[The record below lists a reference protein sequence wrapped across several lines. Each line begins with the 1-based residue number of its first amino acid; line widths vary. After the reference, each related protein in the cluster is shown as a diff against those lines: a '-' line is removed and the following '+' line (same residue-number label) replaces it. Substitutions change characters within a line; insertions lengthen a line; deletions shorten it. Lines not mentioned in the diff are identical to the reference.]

1 MVQAGDKGDP
11 VSMFGQLLQPLRHRL
26 ILLFAIVL
34 VVPSA
39 FGIMAA
45 IERYRDQVRDAH
57 ESTVRFAT
65 LASNYE
71 TNLLWQSSRIIQNL
85 ALEPTIAATLSG
97 EPAGGPECT
106 HALETAIR
114 PYPAY
119 AIAILRDTKG
129 DLACQSDPAA
139 YSPNVAT
146 ADWFKAVLE
155 SGREAVSGYFYA
167 ARLQEGVIVYAAP
180 VVHERNE
187 VIGVLSLAIRL
198 EWLSAI
204 GQEPGLPPDAMV
216 YLLDRGGHVLVGP
229 KAQGVD
235 TQAGLPSFETIQEVV
250 GGHVRT
256 FDSVG
261 QDGVRRNY
269 AVNVIGDRE
278 LFVLLGQPTARLIE
292 PLRTTL
298 FIQIGVL
305 VFVSVAAMAAAL
317 IGTRVLVTKWIG
329 RLTKAASSMSVG
341 DLSVKREFEGAPTEF
356 RDLAETLREMAIR
369 LDQREADLR
378 QSLAQKQM
386 MLREIHHR
394 VKNNLQTVTS
404 LLNLYA
410 RIPRGEAVKQ
420 AFADVQMRINA
431 LALVHRHLYESQ
443 DLQEVDL
450 HPFMTN
456 LCSLLQDGSGVPPR
470 RVRLSV
476 DIPHVMVTGDR
487 AVPLALLTTELLT
500 NSFKHAFPDQR
511 SGIIS
516 VRITCEEDGMAKL
529 VIADDGIGQEERK
542 VESDVPGSMGR
553 SLIEAFT
560 RQLGGEITTSGPPGT
575 TSTLVFR
582 LESSRARSPADR
594 RPPAAPD
601 TAAHSTEPA

>member
-1 MVQAGDKGDP
+1 
-11 VSMFGQLLQPLRHRL
+11 MFGQLLQPLRHRL

-34 VVPSA
+34 TVPSV

-45 IERYRDQVRDAH
+45 IDRYRDQVRQAN

-71 TNLLWQSSRIIQNL
+71 TNLLWQSNRIIQNL
-85 ALEPTIAATLSG
+85 AHQPPVVASVMASPARGSECAAL
-97 EPAGGPECT
+97 
-106 HALETAIR
+106 LETAIR

-119 AIAILRDTKG
+119 AIAVLRNAKG
-129 DLACQSDPAA
+129 DAVCQSDQAVQPPNAA
-139 YSPNVAT
+139 NS
-146 ADWFKAVLE
+146 DWFRKVLE
-155 SGREAVSGYFYA
+155 SGRETVSGYLYA
-167 ARLQEGVIVYAAP
+167 ARLQEGVILYAAP
-180 VVHERNE
+180 VVNDRNAA
-187 VIGVLSLAIRL
+187 IGVLSLAIRL

-216 YLLDRGGHVLVGP
+216 YLLDRAGHVLVGP
-229 KAQGVD
+229 KAQGAD
-235 TQAGLPSFETIQEVV
+235 TQAGLPDPETIGEVV
-250 GGHVRT
+250 NGYIRT

-261 QDGVRRNY
+261 QDGIRRNY
-269 AVNVIGDRE
+269 AVNVIGDKE

-298 FIQIGVL
+298 LIQIGVL

-317 IGTRVLVTKWIG
+317 IGTRMLVTKWIG
-329 RLTKAASSMSVG
+329 RLTTAASSMSVG
-341 DLSVKREFEGAPTEF
+341 DLSIKREFQGAPAEF

-369 LDQREADLR
+369 LEEREADLR

-420 AFADVQMRINA
+420 AFTDVQMRINA

-443 DLQEVDL
+443 DMQEVDL

-476 DIPHVMVTGDR
+476 DIPHIRVSGDR
-487 AVPLALLTTELLT
+487 AVPLALLTTEILT
-500 NSFKHAFPDQR
+500 NSFKHAFPNQR
-511 SGIIS
+511 AGNIS
-516 VRITCEEDGMAKL
+516 VRISCEPDGMAKL
-529 VIADDGIGQEERK
+529 VIADDGVGQADRGVDSEL
-542 VESDVPGSMGR
+542 PGSMGQT
-553 SLIEAFT
+553 LIEAFT
-560 RQLGGEITTSGPPGT
+560 RQLGGEIVISGPPGT
-575 TSTLVFR
+575 TSTLHFR
-582 LESSRARSPADR
+582 LGPG
-594 RPPAAPD
+594 RPGPAAD
-601 TAAHSTEPA
+601 GREGDGREPASPDLAIRSHEPA

>member
-1 MVQAGDKGDP
+1 
-11 VSMFGQLLQPLRHRL
+11 VSALS
-26 ILLFAIVL
+26 
-34 VVPSA
+34 SA
-39 FGIMAA
+39 
-45 IERYRDQVRDAH
+45 
-57 ESTVRFAT
+57 
-65 LASNYE
+65 
-71 TNLLWQSSRIIQNL
+71 
-85 ALEPTIAATLSG
+85 
-97 EPAGGPECT
+97 PAGGAECT
-106 HALETAIR
+106 QALETAIR

-119 AIAILRDTKG
+119 AIAILRDTGG
-129 DLACQSDPAA
+129 DLVCQSDPAA
-139 YSPNVAT
+139 HSPNVRT
-146 ADWFKAVLE
+146 ADWFNAVLE
-155 SGREAVSGYFYA
+155 TGREAVSGYFYA

-180 VVHERNE
+180 VVNDRND

-216 YLLDRGGHVLVGP
+216 YLLDRGGNVLVGP

-235 TQAGLPSFETIQEVV
+235 TQAGLPDSETIQEVV
-250 GGHVRT
+250 SGYVRT

-269 AVNVIGDRE
+269 AVNVIGDKE

-298 FIQIGVL
+298 LIQIGVL
-305 VFVSVAAMAAAL
+305 AFVSVAAMAAAL

-329 RLTKAASSMSVG
+329 RLTEAASSMSVG

-443 DLQEVDL
+443 DMQEVDL

-470 RVRLSV
+470 RVHLSV
-476 DIPHVMVTGDR
+476 DIPHVMVAGDR
-487 AVPLALLTTELLT
+487 AVPLALLTTEILT
-500 NSFKHAFPDQR
+500 NSFKHAFPNQR
-511 SGIIS
+511 AGNIS
-516 VRITCEEDGMAKL
+516 VRITCQDDGMAQL
-529 VIADDGIGQEERK
+529 VIADDGIGLAERK
-542 VESDVPGSMGR
+542 VDNDMPGSMGQ

-560 RQLGGEITTSGPPGT
+560 RQLGGVMTTSGPPGT
-575 TSTLVFR
+575 TSTLTFR
-582 LESSRARSPADR
+582 LDSGRRDPAENREAPASSEAAARSP
-594 RPPAAPD
+594 
-601 TAAHSTEPA
+601 EPA

>member
-1 MVQAGDKGDP
+1 
-11 VSMFGQLLQPLRHRL
+11 MFGQLLQPLRHRL

-34 VVPSA
+34 LVPSA

-45 IERYRDQVRDAH
+45 IDRYRDQVRQAH
-57 ESTVRFAT
+57 ESTMRFAT

-71 TNLLWQSSRIIQNL
+71 TNLLWQSNRIIQNL
-85 ALEPTIAATLSG
+85 AR
-97 EPAGGPECT
+97 EPAIVSALSKGSAGSADC
-106 HALETAIR
+106 ARLLETATR

-119 AIAILRDTKG
+119 AIAILRDTRG
-129 DLACQSDPAA
+129 DLVCQSDPAA
-139 YSPNVAT
+139 HSPNVAT
-146 ADWFKAVLE
+146 ADWFAAVLE
-155 SGREAVSGYFYA
+155 TGREAVSGYFYA

-180 VVHERNE
+180 VMNERND

-235 TQAGLPSFETIQEVV
+235 TQAGLPDPETIQEVV
-250 GGHVRT
+250 GGYVRT

-269 AVNVIGDRE
+269 AVNVIGNKE

-298 FIQIGVL
+298 LIQIGVL

-317 IGTRVLVTKWIG
+317 IGTRVLVTKWIS
-329 RLTKAASSMSVG
+329 RLIEAASSMSVG

-443 DLQEVDL
+443 DMQEVDL

-487 AVPLALLTTELLT
+487 AVPLALLTTEILT

-511 SGIIS
+511 SGNIS
-516 VRITCEEDGMAKL
+516 VRITCNDSGMAQL
-529 VIADDGIGQEERK
+529 LIADDGIGLRERK
-542 VESDVPGSMGR
+542 VDSDVPGGMGQ

-560 RQLGGEITTSGPPGT
+560 RQLGGEIKTSGPPGT
-575 TSTLVFR
+575 TSTLTFR
-582 LESSRARSPADR
+582 LGSSRPSNIGHRQAPAGPEPVTRS
-594 RPPAAPD
+594 
-601 TAAHSTEPA
+601 SEPA

>member
-1 MVQAGDKGDP
+1 
-11 VSMFGQLLQPLRHRL
+11 MFGQLLQPLRHRL

-34 VVPSA
+34 VIPST
-39 FGIMAA
+39 FGIIAA
-45 IERYRDQVRDAH
+45 IDRYRDQVHQAH

-71 TNLLWQSSRIIQNL
+71 TNLLWQSNRIIQNL
-85 ALEPTIAATLSG
+85 AHQPQIIAAVSNSPSRG
-97 EPAGGPECT
+97 SEC
-106 HALETAIR
+106 ANLLETAIR

-119 AIAILRDTKG
+119 ALAVLRNTKG
-129 DLACQSDPAA
+129 EAMCQSDPAA
-139 YSPNVAT
+139 QPVNT
-146 ADWFKAVLE
+146 AGLDWFKAVVETKRE
-155 SGREAVSGYFYA
+155 SVSGYLYT
-167 ARLQEGVIVYAAP
+167 ARLQEAVIIFAAP
-180 VVHERNE
+180 VVNDRNV

-198 EWLSAI
+198 EWLSSI

-216 YLLDRGGHVLVGP
+216 YLLDRAGHVLVGP

-235 TQAGLPSFETIQEVV
+235 TQAGLPDPATIRSVV
-250 GGHVRT
+250 GGYIRT

-261 QDGVRRNY
+261 QDGIQRNY
-269 AVNVIGDRE
+269 AVNVIGDKE

-292 PLRTTL
+292 PLRTSL
-298 FIQIGVL
+298 LIQIGVL

-317 IGTRVLVTKWIG
+317 IGTRVLVTRWIV
-329 RLTKAASSMSVG
+329 RLTGAASSMSVG
-341 DLSVKREFEGAPTEF
+341 DLSVKRQFEGAPAEI
-356 RDLAETLREMAIR
+356 RELAETLREMAIR
-369 LDQREADLR
+369 LDEREADLR

-443 DLQEVDL
+443 DMQEVDL

-476 DIPHVMVTGDR
+476 DIPHVRVTGDR
-487 AVPLALLTTELLT
+487 AVPLALLTTEILT
-500 NSFKHAFPDQR
+500 NSFKHAFPNQR
-511 SGIIS
+511 AGSIS
-516 VRITCEEDGMAKL
+516 VRIAREPDGMAKL
-529 VIADDGIGQEERK
+529 VIADDGIGQGERTADG
-542 VESDVPGSMGR
+542 ELPGSMGQT
-553 SLIEAFT
+553 LIEAFT
-560 RQLGGEITTSGPPGT
+560 RQLGGEITLSGPPGSIT
-575 TSTLVFR
+575 TLVFR
-582 LESSRARSPADR
+582 LESVHAS
-594 RPPAAPD
+594 PPA
-601 TAAHSTEPA
+601 TS

>member
-1 MVQAGDKGDP
+1 
-11 VSMFGQLLQPLRHRL
+11 MFGQLLQPLRHRL

-34 VVPSA
+34 VIPSV
-39 FGIMAA
+39 FGIWVA
-45 IERYRDQVRDAH
+45 IDRYRDQVRQAH

-85 ALEPTIAATLSG
+85 AHQPQVIAAVANSPSRG
-97 EPAGGPECT
+97 SEC
-106 HALETAIR
+106 ANLLETAIR

-119 AIAILRDTKG
+119 ALAVLRNTKG
-129 DLACQSDPAA
+129 DAVCQSDPAA
-139 YSPNVAT
+139 QPVNSAEM
-146 ADWFKAVLE
+146 DWFKAVLE
-155 SGREAVSGYFYA
+155 TRREALSGYLYA
-167 ARLQEGVIVYAAP
+167 ARLQEAVIIYAAP
-180 VVHERNE
+180 VVSDRDTPL
-187 VIGVLSLAIRL
+187 GVLSLAIRL

-216 YLLDRGGHVLVGP
+216 YLLDRAGHVLVGP

-235 TQAGLPSFETIQEVV
+235 TQAGLPDPATIQEVV
-250 GGHVRT
+250 RGYIRT

-261 QDGVRRNY
+261 QDGIQRNY
-269 AVNVIGDRE
+269 AVTVIGDKE
-278 LFVLLGQPTARLIE
+278 LFVLLGQPAARLIE
-292 PLRTTL
+292 PLRTSL
-298 FIQIGVL
+298 LIQIGVL
-305 VFVSVAAMAAAL
+305 VFVAVAAMAAAL
-317 IGTRVLVTKWIG
+317 IGTRVLVTNWIV
-329 RLTKAASSMSVG
+329 RLTEAASSMSVG
-341 DLSVKREFEGAPTEF
+341 DLSVKREFEGAPAEI
-356 RDLAETLREMAIR
+356 RELAETLREMASR

-443 DLQEVDL
+443 DMQEVDL

-476 DIPHVMVTGDR
+476 DIPHVRVTGDR
-487 AVPLALLTTELLT
+487 AVPLALLTTEILT
-500 NSFKHAFPDQR
+500 NSFKHAFPNQR
-511 SGIIS
+511 AGTIS
-516 VRITCEEDGMAKL
+516 VRIAREPDGMAKL
-529 VIADDGIGQEERK
+529 VIADDGVGQGERHT
-542 VESDVPGSMGR
+542 DGQLPGSMGQT
-553 SLIEAFT
+553 LIGAFT
-560 RQLGGEITTSGPPGT
+560 RQLGGEITVSGPPGT
-575 TSTLVFR
+575 VTTLAFR
-582 LESSRARSPADR
+582 LESVHAVAGGGRPA
-594 RPPAAPD
+594 PANTAAPR
-601 TAAHSTEPA
+601 SREPV

>member
-1 MVQAGDKGDP
+1 
-11 VSMFGQLLQPLRHRL
+11 MFGQLLQPLRHRL

-34 VVPSA
+34 VIPSA
-39 FGIMAA
+39 FGIISA
-45 IERYRDQVRDAH
+45 IDRYRDQLRQAH

-71 TNLLWQSSRIIQNL
+71 TNLLWQSNRIIQNL
-85 ALEPTIAATLSG
+85 AHQPPVVAAVASSPSRG
-97 EPAGGPECT
+97 SECVDL
-106 HALETAIR
+106 LETAIR

-119 AIAILRDTKG
+119 AVAVLRNARG
-129 DLACQSDPAA
+129 DSVCQSDPAA
-139 YSPNVAT
+139 QSINALDT
-146 ADWFKAVLE
+146 DWFKAALE
-155 SGREAVSGYFYA
+155 TRREAVSGYLYA
-167 ARLQEGVIVYAAP
+167 ARLQEAVIVYAAP
-180 VVHERNE
+180 VVNDRDAA
-187 VIGVLSLAIRL
+187 IGVLSLAIRL

-216 YLLDRGGHVLVGP
+216 YLLDRAGHVLVGP

-235 TQAGLPSFETIQEVV
+235 TQAGLPAPETIQEVV
-250 GGHVRT
+250 NGYIRT

-261 QDGVRRNY
+261 QDGIQRNY
-269 AVNVIGDRE
+269 AVNVIGDKE

-292 PLRTTL
+292 PLRTSL
-298 FIQIGVL
+298 LIQIGVL

-317 IGTRVLVTKWIG
+317 IGARVLVTKWTV
-329 RLTKAASSMSVG
+329 RLTEAASSMSVG

-356 RDLAETLREMAIR
+356 RELAETLREMAIR
-369 LDQREADLR
+369 LGEREADLR

-443 DLQEVDL
+443 DMQEVDL

-476 DIPHVMVTGDR
+476 DIPHVRVNGDR
-487 AVPLALLTTELLT
+487 AVPLALLTTEILT
-500 NSFKHAFPDQR
+500 NSFKHAFPNQR
-511 SGIIS
+511 AGTIS
-516 VRITCEEDGMAKL
+516 VRITREADGMAKL
-529 VIADDGIGQEERK
+529 EIADDGIGQGERATDG
-542 VESDVPGSMGR
+542 ELPGSMGQT
-553 SLIEAFT
+553 LIEAFT
-560 RQLGGEITTSGPPGT
+560 HQLGGEITLSGPPGT
-575 TSTLVFR
+575 KTTLVFR
-582 LESSRARSPADR
+582 LESVHANAAAE
-594 RPPAAPD
+594 RPPASADRAP
-601 TAAHSTEPA
+601 SSREPV

>member
-1 MVQAGDKGDP
+1 
-11 VSMFGQLLQPLRHRL
+11 MFGQLLQPLRHRL

-34 VVPSA
+34 VVPSS

-45 IERYRDQVRDAH
+45 IDRYRDQVRQAH

-71 TNLLWQSSRIIQNL
+71 TNLLWQSNRIIQNL
-85 ALEPTIAATLSG
+85 AHQPPIVASVAASPSRG
-97 EPAGGPECT
+97 SECGQL
-106 HALETAIR
+106 LETAIR

-119 AIAILRDTKG
+119 AIGVLRNAKG
-129 DLACQSDPAA
+129 EVVCKSDPAA
-139 YSPNVAT
+139 QPVNAGEL
-146 ADWFKAVLE
+146 DWFKTVTQ
-155 SGREAVSGYFYA
+155 SRRETVSGYLYA
-167 ARLQEGVIVYAAP
+167 ARLQEGVILYASP
-180 VVHERNE
+180 VLSDRNE

-198 EWLSAI
+198 EWLSEI

-216 YLLDRGGHVLVGP
+216 YLLDRNGHVLVGP

-235 TQAGLPSFETIQEVV
+235 TQAGLPDSQAIQEVV
-250 GGHVRT
+250 SGHIRT

-261 QDGVRRNY
+261 QDGIERNY
-269 AVNVIGDRE
+269 AVNVIGDNE
-278 LFVLLGQPTARLIE
+278 LFVLLGQPTGRLIE
-292 PLRTTL
+292 PLRTSL
-298 FIQIGVL
+298 LIQIGVL

-317 IGTRVLVTKWIG
+317 IGTRVLVTRWIN
-329 RLTKAASSMSVG
+329 RLTEAASSMSVG
-341 DLSVKREFEGAPTEF
+341 DLSMRREFEGAPAEF
-356 RDLAETLREMAIR
+356 RDLSETLREMATR
-369 LDQREADLR
+369 LDEREADLR

-443 DLQEVDL
+443 DMQEVDL

-476 DIPHVMVTGDR
+476 DIPHVRVTGDR
-487 AVPLALLTTELLT
+487 AVPLALLTTEVLT
-500 NSFKHAFPDQR
+500 NSFKHAFPNQR
-511 SGIIS
+511 AGTIS
-516 VRITCEEDGMAKL
+516 VRISREDGGMARL
-529 VIADDGIGQEERK
+529 VIADDGIGQSERTL
-542 VESDVPGSMGR
+542 DGDLPGSMGQT
-553 SLIEAFT
+553 LIEAFT
-560 RQLGGEITTSGPPGT
+560 RQLGGEIAISGPPGT
-575 TSTLVFR
+575 VSTLVFR
-582 LESSRARSPADR
+582 LESVRPGGGPEREPSPAAADAAARSR
-594 RPPAAPD
+594 
-601 TAAHSTEPA
+601 EPV

>member
-1 MVQAGDKGDP
+1 
-11 VSMFGQLLQPLRHRL
+11 MFGQLLQPLRHRL

-34 VVPSA
+34 VIPSA
-39 FGIMAA
+39 FGIIAA
-45 IERYRDQVRDAH
+45 IDRYRDQVRQAH

-71 TNLLWQSSRIIQNL
+71 TNLLWQSNRIIQNL
-85 ALEPTIAATLSG
+85 AHQPPVVAAVANSPSRG
-97 EPAGGPECT
+97 SEC
-106 HALETAIR
+106 ADLLETAIR

-119 AIAILRDTKG
+119 AVAVLRNTKG
-129 DLACQSDPAA
+129 EPVCQSDP
-139 YSPNVAT
+139 T
-146 ADWFKAVLE
+146 AQPANGADLDWFKMSME
-155 SGREAVSGYFYA
+155 TRRETVSGYQYA
-167 ARLQEGVIVYAAP
+167 ARMQEAVIIYAAP
-180 VVHERNE
+180 VVSDRD
-187 VIGVLSLAIRL
+187 VPLGVLSLAIRL

-216 YLLDRGGHVLVGP
+216 YLLDRAGHVLVGP

-235 TQAGLPSFETIQEVV
+235 TQAGLPDPATIQEVV
-250 GGHVRT
+250 SGYIRT

-261 QDGVRRNY
+261 QDGIQRNY
-269 AVNVIGDRE
+269 AVNVIGDKE

-292 PLRTTL
+292 PLRTSL
-298 FIQIGVL
+298 LIQIGVL
-305 VFVSVAAMAAAL
+305 VFVAVAAMAAAL
-317 IGTRVLVTKWIG
+317 IGTRVLVTKWLV
-329 RLTKAASSMSVG
+329 RLTGAASSMSVG
-341 DLSVKREFEGAPTEF
+341 DLSVKREFEGAPAEI
-356 RDLAETLREMAIR
+356 RELAETLREMASR
-369 LDQREADLR
+369 LDDREADLR

-443 DLQEVDL
+443 DMQEVDL

-476 DIPHVMVTGDR
+476 DIPHVRVTGDR
-487 AVPLALLTTELLT
+487 AVPLALLTTEILT
-500 NSFKHAFPDQR
+500 NSFKHAFPNQR
-511 SGIIS
+511 AGTIS
-516 VRITCEEDGMAKL
+516 VRIAREPDGMAKL
-529 VIADDGIGQEERK
+529 VIADDGVGQAERNTDG
-542 VESDVPGSMGR
+542 ELPGSMGQT
-553 SLIEAFT
+553 LIEAFT
-560 RQLGGEITTSGPPGT
+560 RQLGGEITVAGPPGT
-575 TSTLVFR
+575 VTTLEFR
-582 LESSRARSPADR
+582 LESVHAVAAGD
-594 RPPAAPD
+594 RPPPAN
-601 TAAHSTEPA
+601 TATPRSREPV